1 KNTILF
7 WHNSQKYLILPN
19 QLGILEK
26 NTHGTSLPMPQENE
40 LINIRFQ
47 YEGLIS
53 IQGRHKTRKIKKIWQ
68 EKKIPPW
75 LRNNVPLLFYNN
87 SFISAIGVFIINIKN
102 KNKKRWSLS
111 WINKIKHKKKDSFEF
126 I

>member
-1 KNTILF
+1 
-7 WHNSQKYLILPN
+7 
-19 QLGILEK
+19 
-26 NTHGTSLPMPQENE
+26 MPQENE

-102 KNKKRWSLS
+102 KNKKR
-111 WINKIKHKKKDSFEF
+111 
-126 I
+126 